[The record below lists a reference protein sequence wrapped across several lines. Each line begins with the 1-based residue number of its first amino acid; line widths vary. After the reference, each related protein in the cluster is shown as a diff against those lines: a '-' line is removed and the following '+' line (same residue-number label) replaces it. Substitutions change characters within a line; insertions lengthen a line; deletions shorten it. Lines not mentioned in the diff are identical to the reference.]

1 MSEPEVPAWGIM
13 PEQAAALARKRYWDN
28 RPVLKALMTGERGF
42 PLHIPLKSPNARQ
55 PLENLA
61 HLRDWIEVWKKFTL
75 PDLLHWKTVS
85 FRQLGQQRLPARI
98 TIGNFQQLTQ
108 LCGPSANAQS
118 ARWRTNMQPLLQ
130 RYRQEQVYPVLVR
143 HIEIVEGLGQADA
156 ELLARVLPQ
165 LRRGLGAGGYLRAL
179 PLQGVDTKFVENCS
193 GLIEALLDAVHNG
206 EIAASGGLNP
216 WLGCL
221 PGPRGLAQGVPVVRP
236 LSPGIRHA
244 FQGLPLFQLSAD
256 LLRQHEL
263 PATNILVVENLQSGL
278 ALPDLD
284 DTIAVIGGGRNVSW
298 MNASWLTAKR
308 VGYWGDI
315 DSWGLSILSDAR
327 ASLASVEPLMM
338 DVATLNAHEER
349 MVQEPE
355 PLSTLPAQLTGQEQQ
370 LFLDLAAGRFLSTRL
385 EQERISSDFVST
397 ALETWLFS

>member
-1 MSEPEVPAWGIM
+1 MSEPEAPTWGIM
-13 PEQAAALARKRYWDN
+13 PEQAAALARKWYWDK
-28 RPVLKALMTGERGF
+28 RPVLKALMTGERDF
-42 PLHIPLKSPNARQ
+42 PLDIPLKPPNARQ

-61 HLRDWIEVWKKFTL
+61 HLRDWIEVWKKFTM

-118 ARWRTNMQPLLQ
+118 ERWQANMLPLLQ
-130 RYRQEQVYPVLVR
+130 QYPHEQAYPVLVR
-143 HIEIVEGLGQADA
+143 HIEAVESLGKNDA
-156 ELLARVLPQ
+156 ELLAHVLPQ
-165 LRRGLGAGGYLRAL
+165 LHRGLGAGGYLRAL
-179 PLQGVDTKFVENCS
+179 PLQGADTKFVETCS
-193 GLIEALLDAVHNG
+193 GLIEALLDAVHDG
-206 EIAASGGLNP
+206 EIAASGGLYP
-216 WLGCL
+216 WLDCIHV
-221 PGPRGLAQGVPVVRP
+221 PRGLAQGVPVVRP
-236 LSPGIRHA
+236 LSADTRHA
-244 FQGLPLFQLSAD
+244 YQGLLLFQLSAE

-263 PATNILVVENLQSGL
+263 SAANILVVENLQSGL
-278 ALPDLD
+278 AIPDLD

-327 ASLASVEPLMM
+327 TSLASVEPLMM

-355 PLSTLPAQLTGQEQQ
+355 PLRTLPAQLTGQEQQ

-385 EQERISSDFVST
+385 EQERISSDFVSA